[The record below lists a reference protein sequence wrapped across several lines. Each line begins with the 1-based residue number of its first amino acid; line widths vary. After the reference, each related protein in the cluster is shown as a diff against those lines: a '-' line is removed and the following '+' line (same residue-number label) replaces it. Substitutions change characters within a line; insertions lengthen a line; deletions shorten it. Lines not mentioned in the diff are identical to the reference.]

1 MTVAVHREL
10 LIYIQIGDKMANIY
24 KVGDRLGNNEILFKE
39 VAYITSYGHRYGV
52 FECPI
57 CH

>member
-1 MTVAVHREL
+1 
-10 LIYIQIGDKMANIY
+10 MANIY
-24 KVGDRLGNNEILFKE
+24 KVGDRLGNNKILFKK
-39 VAYITSYGHRYGV
+39 VAYTTSYGHRYGI